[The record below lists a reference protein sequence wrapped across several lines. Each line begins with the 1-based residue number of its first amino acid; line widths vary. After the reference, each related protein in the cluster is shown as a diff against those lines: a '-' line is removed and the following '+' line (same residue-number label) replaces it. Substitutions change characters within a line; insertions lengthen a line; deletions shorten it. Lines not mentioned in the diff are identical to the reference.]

1 MLFPA
6 TGGADRRHAGL
17 AGRMHALRATS
28 AALSAEERAAVLQL
42 YALDSRL
49 DRARAALA
57 EADARLA
64 ANERARA
71 AAARELAAARH
82 TAAVAQTRLGAAV
95 RALYEQQSP
104 DALAVVLGA
113 ASLDDIVSGLD
124 DLRRSARSN
133 AALAADAR
141 GAQTGLVR
149 VLASLRRRSAQLRRL
164 RQAAAATA
172 AEVAAAQSERSAYLE
187 RLRTRQHLERAR
199 IAALDARARRAEAV
213 ATVATVQAEAVK
225 SLASFTSSDGRP
237 QAAPAA
243 PSPAAPAAL
252 QPAAGSSVRL
262 TVIATAYS
270 LPGST
275 ASGLP
280 VGPGVVAVDPTVIPL
295 GTRMYVPG
303 YGPAIAADTG
313 MAIKGLRID
322 LWFAT
327 LAQAQAWGARTVTI
341 TLR

>member
-6 TGGADRRHAGL
+6 TGGADRRHAAL

-172 AEVAAAQSERSAYLE
+172 AEVAAARSERSAYLE

-243 PSPAAPAAL
+243 
-252 QPAAGSSVRL
+252 GSSVRL

-313 MAIKGLRID
+313 TAIKGLRID